1 MEQNLVNSFKAV
13 IDSLNRMSGIDLYK
27 SGARALLE
35 GMSTMLDNITID
47 KEDEEY
53 LRFHIKGLLEDEGL
67 AQAEDFAMQCSEFI
81 EFNEDD
87 EPIYTPYSLYKNKDE
102 LPF

>member
-1 MEQNLVNSFKAV
+1 MEQNLINSFKAV

-27 SGARALLE
+27 SGARVLLK
-35 GMSTMLDNITID
+35 GMSTMLDNISIN

-53 LRFHIKGLLEDEGL
+53 LKLQIKELLETEGL
-67 AQAEDFAMQCSEFI
+67 AQAEDFAMQCSEYI
-81 EFNEDD
+81 EFNKDGES
-87 EPIYTPYSLYKNKDE
+87 IYNTPSYYYTEDE

>member
-1 MEQNLVNSFKAV
+1 MEQNLINSFKAV
-13 IDSLNRMSGIDLYK
+13 IDSLNKMSGIDLYK
-27 SGARALLE
+27 SGARVLLK

-53 LRFHIKGLLEDEGL
+53 LRLQIKELLETEGL
-67 AQAEDFAMQCSEFI
+67 AQAEDFAMQCSEYI
-81 EFNEDD
+81 EFNKDG
-87 EPIYTPYSLYKNKDE
+87 EPIYNTPSYYYTENE

>member
-1 MEQNLVNSFKAV
+1 MEQNLINSFKAV

-27 SGARALLE
+27 SGARVLLK
-35 GMSTMLDNITID
+35 GMSTMLDNISIN

-53 LRFHIKGLLEDEGL
+53 LRLQIKELLETEGL
-67 AQAEDFAMQCSEFI
+67 AQAEDFAMQCSEYI
-81 EFNEDD
+81 EFNKDGES
-87 EPIYTPYSLYKNKDE
+87 IYNTPSYYYTEDE

>member
-1 MEQNLVNSFKAV
+1 MEQNLINSFKAV
-13 IDSLNRMSGIDLYK
+13 IDSLNKMSGIDLYK
-27 SGARALLE
+27 SGARVLLK

-53 LRFHIKGLLEDEGL
+53 LRLQIKELLETEGL
-67 AQAEDFAMQCSEFI
+67 AQAEDFAMQCSEYI
-81 EFNEDD
+81 EFNKDGES
-87 EPIYTPYSLYKNKDE
+87 IYNTPSYYYTEDE

>member
-13 IDSLNRMSGIDLYK
+13 IDSLNRMSGISLYK
-27 SGARALLE
+27 SGARSLLE

-87 EPIYTPYSLYKNKDE
+87 EPIYNTPSYYYTENE

>member
-1 MEQNLVNSFKAV
+1 MEQNLTNSFKAI
-13 IDSLNRMSGIDLYK
+13 IDNLNNMSGIKLYK
-27 SGARALLE
+27 SGARELLK

-53 LRFHIKGLLEDEGL
+53 LRFHIKGLLETEGL
-67 AQAEDFAMQCSEFI
+67 AQAEESAMQCGEHI

-87 EPIYTPYSLYKNKDE
+87 EPIYTPYSLYKNT
-102 LPF
+102 PSY